1 MLLVLRRQPSVHC
14 NMVVTEPPLLVKAL
28 KELYLSG
35 LWYMVQHHTDGSG
48 VSSQQMPAL
57 QDL

>member
-1 MLLVLRRQPSVHC
+1 
-14 NMVVTEPPLLVKAL
+14 MVVTEPPLLVKAL